1 MSNAAYVNESQVA
14 ETIKTRYI
22 SKTDAVFE
30 NHTYY
35 GAISKLVKE
44 GKIALHLIDGK
55 IMLDADEA
63 AREIAKFKTR
73 SIIRQNLF
81 A

>member
-1 MSNAAYVNESQVA
+1 MSNNATAAYVNESQGA
-14 ETIKTRYI
+14 EAIKTRYI

-44 GKIALHLIDGK
+44 GKIALHLVDGK
-55 IMLDADEA
+55 IMLDAE
-63 AREIAKFKTR
+63 
-73 SIIRQNLF
+73 
-81 A
+81 

>member
-1 MSNAAYVNESQVA
+1 MSNAFA
-14 ETIKTRYI
+14 EIIKTRYI

-30 NHTYY
+30 NKTYY
-35 GAISKLVKE
+35 SAISKLVKE

-63 AREIAKFKTR
+63 AREIAKFKSR
-73 SIIRQNLF
+73 LSSREDLF
-81 A
+81 T